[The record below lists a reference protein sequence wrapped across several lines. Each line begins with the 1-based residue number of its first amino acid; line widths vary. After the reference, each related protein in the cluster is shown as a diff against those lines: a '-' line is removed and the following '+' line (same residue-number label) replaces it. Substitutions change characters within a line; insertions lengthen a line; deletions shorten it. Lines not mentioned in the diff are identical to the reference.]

1 MKQEKTWTAQLDA
14 DVLQDPWSENGGRG
28 FEHHFPH

>member
-1 MKQEKTWTAQLDA
+1 MKQEKTWTAQLAA
-14 DVLQDPWSENGGRG
+14 DVLQDPWSEKGGRG